1 MQNLR
6 SVLVGDRAF
15 YKAVLSIVTPIIV
28 QNAITNFVSLLD
40 NVMVGQVG
48 TVQMSGVAI
57 ANTLLFVYTLC
68 IFGAISGAGIFGA
81 QFAGAGD
88 HEGVRASFRYKI
100 LVSALLL
107 MLALV
112 VFIWLGEPL
121 IRLYLT
127 DPSDPQAT
135 QATLQHGL
143 AYLRIMLWG
152 LLPLT
157 LSTCYAGTLRET
169 GETILPM
176 VASIAAVLT
185 NLCGNYVLIFGHF
198 GFPALGVEGAAIATV
213 ISRYVELAVILLT
226 VHRHPDRFPAFC
238 GAWRTMKIPR
248 RLFVDITLKGMP
260 LLVNECFWST
270 GQAFLAQLY
279 SVRGLLVVAG
289 FNISNT
295 VVNLFST
302 VYLSMGNAAAIL
314 VGQALGA
321 DEPARAKK
329 TAWQIIALNV
339 EACVALGVIT
349 VLVAPLIPRFYNTTD
364 EVRAL
369 ASTFI
374 RTNACFMPVFAF
386 AHCTYFVLRS
396 GGKTLVTFLF
406 DSAFS
411 WVVCVPVA
419 AALIYLT
426 ALPMQT
432 IYALVLSLDIIKCLL
447 GYAFV
452 KKGVW
457 IHNIVK

>member
-6 SVLVGDRAF
+6 RTLVGDKAF
-15 YKAVLSIVTPIIV
+15 YKAVFAIVTPIII

-40 NVMVGQVG
+40 NIMVGQVG

-57 ANTLLFVYTLC
+57 ANTLLSVHTLC
-68 IFGAISGAGIFGA
+68 VFGAISGAGIFGA
-81 QFAGAGD
+81 QYAGAGD

-100 LVSALLL
+100 LIGALLL
-107 MLALV
+107 VLAFA
-112 VFIWLGEPL
+112 VFLCMGERL
-121 IRLYLT
+121 ISLYLT
-127 DPSDPQAT
+127 DSSDLQAVEE
-135 QATLQHGL
+135 TLRHGL

-157 LSTCYAGTLRET
+157 LTACYSGTLRET

-176 VASIAAVLT
+176 VASIMAVLT
-185 NLCGNYVLIFGHF
+185 NLCGNYILIFGHF

-213 ISRYVELAVILLT
+213 ISRYVELGIILLT
-226 VHRHPDRFPAFC
+226 THRHPERFPAFH

-248 RLFVDITLKGMP
+248 HLFMDITVKGMP
-260 LLVNECFWST
+260 LLVNECLWST
-270 GQAFLAQLY
+270 AQALLTQLY

-295 VVNLFST
+295 IVNLFSS
-302 VYLSMGNAAAIL
+302 VYLSMGNATAVL

-321 DEPARAKK
+321 DEPKRAKE
-329 TAWQIIALNV
+329 TAWRITALNV
-339 EACVALGVIT
+339 EACFVLGVLTI
-349 VLVAPLIPRFYNTTD
+349 LVAPLIPRMYNTTD

-369 ASTFI
+369 AGVFI